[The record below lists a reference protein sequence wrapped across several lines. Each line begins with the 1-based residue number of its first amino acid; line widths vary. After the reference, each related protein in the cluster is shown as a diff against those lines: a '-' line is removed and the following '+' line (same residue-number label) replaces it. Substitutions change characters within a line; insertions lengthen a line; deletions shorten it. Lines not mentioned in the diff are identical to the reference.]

1 MISKLIT
8 TSRYSFNILTYVAP
22 TTNRSCVSSTRIL
35 PFERN
40 LTQSRQKK
48 NNQYSSMTQKITYDT
63 SCASYGVSHDLIN
76 PCLQTFPFITKLVLV
91 NSSLHAHLS
100 MSFVMSFVNVTCQC
114 HLSCHLQCCLSCHL
128 SMSFAMLFVNVI
140 CHVICQCHL
149 SCYLS
154 MLFVN
159 VICQCH
165 LPCHLSMS
173 FVMSFVNII
182 CLVICQCHLSKSFV
196 MSFVMF
202 MRVSN
207 YISLDRIS
215 MYVQLFITRQ
225 LCLLHAND

>member
-22 TTNRSCVSSTRIL
+22 TINRSCVSSTRIL

-40 LTQSRQKK
+40 LTQSRQK
-48 NNQYSSMTQKITYDT
+48 NNQYSSMTQKFTYDI

-76 PCLQTFPFITKLVLV
+76 PCLQTFPFITKIVLV

-100 MSFVMSFVNVTCQC
+100 MSFVVSFVNVTCHVICQC
-114 HLSCHLQCCLSCHL
+114 HLSCYLP
-128 SMSFAMLFVNVI
+128 MSFIMWFVNVI

-165 LPCHLSMS
+165 LSMS
-173 FVMSFVNII
+173 FVMSLANVS
-182 CLVICQCHLSKSFV
+182 CQRHFLTRAKKFRQTQLHLYNNSY
-196 MSFVMF
+196 
-202 MRVSN
+202 RN
-207 YISLDRIS
+207 
-215 MYVQLFITRQ
+215 
-225 LCLLHAND
+225 